1 MKEFQEALDR
11 EAVHSFTHSLTH
23 SPTHSLTHTLTHS
36 PTHSFTHSLTHPHTH
51 CSHCTQELSKQSERE
66 RKAREAHNLTL
77 YRQHQAV
84 QADLNYRKHYQMV
97 SVIMSQ
103 IVDFTT
109 KMAEYRDL
117 TDK

>member
-11 EAVHSFTHSLTH
+11 EAVHSFIHSLTLPHSLTH
-23 SPTHSLTHTLTHS
+23 
-36 PTHSFTHSLTHPHTH
+36 
-51 CSHCTQELSKQSERE
+51 CSHRTQELSKQSDRE
-66 RKAREAHNLTL
+66 RKARETHNLTL
-77 YRQHQAV
+77 YRQHQAE
-84 QADLNYRKHYQMV
+84 QAELNYRKHYQMV
-97 SVIMSQ
+97 SIIMSQ